1 MGWLSDKLFGKR
13 KSIDP
18 AHIQNLMKPSKDMM
32 NEQIG
37 WSRQMM
43 DPNSE
48 MNMRMRNLM
57 AQRSA
62 ESGAQAAQQM
72 QKMGA
77 MTGMSAGQAAMQQR
91 MAMNQATGG
100 VNQQWQS
107 GLQGQLDKGM
117 GLFGQ
122 MQQEMKSY
130 NQADVNAYMG
140 QINAHNQRRAG
151 RQGMGMQLAG
161 GLMSALSDKRLKKNI
176 NLVGK
181 SPKGHNI
188 YEFEYK
194 DKFYGKGRFRGV
206 MAQEV
211 PNASFK
217 GYDGYLRVNYDKIDV
232 DFERII

>member
-13 KSIDP
+13 KGIDQ

-37 WSRQMM
+37 WSRDMM
-43 DPNSE
+43 DPNSQ
-48 MNMRMRNLM
+48 MNMNMRNLM

-100 VNQQWQS
+100 VNQQWQA
-107 GLQGQLDKGM
+107 GLQGQMDKGM
-117 GLFGQ
+117 GLFGN

-151 RQGMGMQLAG
+151 RVAFGTSLLNKAIGM
-161 GLMSALSDKRLKKNI
+161 
-176 NLVGK
+176 
-181 SPKGHNI
+181 
-188 YEFEYK
+188 
-194 DKFYGKGRFRGV
+194 
-206 MAQEV
+206 
-211 PNASFK
+211 
-217 GYDGYLRVNYDKIDV
+217 
-232 DFERII
+232 

>member
-13 KSIDP
+13 KRVDQ
-18 AHIQNLMKPSKDMM
+18 AQIQNLMKPSKDMM
-32 NEQIG
+32 NEQIDM
-37 WSRQMM
+37 SREMM
-43 DPNSE
+43 DPNSQ

-62 ESGAQAAQQM
+62 ESGAQSAQQM

-91 MAMNQATGG
+91 MAMNESMGG
-100 VNQQWQS
+100 VNQQWQQ
-107 GLQGQLDKGM
+107 GLQGQMDKGM

-122 MQQEMKSY
+122 MQGEMKSY
-130 NQADVNAYMG
+130 NQADVNSYMG
-140 QINAHNQRRAG
+140 QINASNQRRAG
-151 RQGMGMQLAG
+151 NMAMGMQAAG
-161 GLMSALSDKRLKKNI
+161 GLMSAFSDKRLKKNI

-181 SPKGHNI
+181 SPKGLNI
-188 YEFEYK
+188 YEFNYK
-194 DKFYGKGRFRGV
+194 DEFYGKGRFKGV

-232 DFERII
+232 EFERID